1 MSADSFCLE
10 YWSLLE
16 YQVIQPGV
24 VRVKSSSSSFSL
36 NTLLPMMLICRILA
50 ASPSI
55 TLKFTPTRLRS
66 RGVTVV
72 VICTP

>member
-24 VRVKSSSSSFSL
+24 VRAIRSRSSFSL
-36 NTLLPMMLICRILA
+36 NTLLPMTLI
-50 ASPSI
+50 
-55 TLKFTPTRLRS
+55 
-66 RGVTVV
+66 
-72 VICTP
+72 